1 MKGAI
6 PMAAQFTTG
15 SPEMLQAVQSMEQVN
30 QALQGNLKNLQSE
43 VDGVSGQWS
52 GAAASAFTTLMA
64 KFNED
69 GAKLNTD
76 LQQIAEAVGSNQK
89 AYQASE
95 DEQQSSMSQ
104 ILGGLS

>member
-6 PMAAQFTTG
+6 PMAGQFTTG
-15 SPEMLQAVQSMEQVN
+15 SVEMLAAVSSMEQTN

-43 VDGVSGQWS
+43 VEGVAASWAGT
-52 GAAASAFTTLMA
+52 AASAFQSLMA

-69 GAKLNTD
+69 ALKLNQD

-95 DEQQSSMSQ
+95 DEQHSTMTQ
-104 ILGGLS
+104 ILGGL